1 MNSFADRNA
10 YLNGHDIIH
19 QQLPYNPV
27 CSSDSQQ
34 VVSLSNCP
42 NANVYLLAEHC
53 IAFLVYTTVGKVTYM
68 TAINYQDMSLSIR
81 HQLRIL
87 LNPAK
92 FIADS
97 FCGQKSYHVSY
108 LYNGI
113 IDPDTSTGLAK
124 LSRI

>member
-10 YLNGHDIIH
+10 YLNGHDILYTSNYHII
-19 QQLPYNPV
+19 Q
-27 CSSDSQQ
+27 S
-34 VVSLSNCP
+34 VVLTINKLCHCRIVLMQMFICWQNIALHSWCP
-42 NANVYLLAEHC
+42 
-53 IAFLVYTTVGKVTYM
+53 TTVGKVTYM

-97 FCGQKSYHVSY
+97 FVGRNLIMSVIFIMGSST
-108 LYNGI
+108 LTPR
-113 IDPDTSTGLAK
+113 PD
-124 LSRI
+124 